1 MDISKQ
7 KKFNTKMGKRKKM
20 SHGGMIRHP
29 GRKNFDTGGI
39 ANNTIAPTTGTNNSV
54 VTQGG
59 NALNNAGIA
68 NAVGLGNNFQAGSA
82 NIQSGTNAQQLGSAY
97 TGANNAINAQVGL
110 TNTLTPQATGAV
122 ENQNALA
129 AQELAMT
136 QGGGPN
142 PALEQ
147 LAQQTNTNVNNTAAL
162 MAGQRG
168 GAANPALLAR
178 QAAQQ
183 GANTQQEAVG
193 QAATLQA
200 QQQIAAQQNLAQLEA
215 NRISQTG
222 QATENL
228 NTQQQNEQNILQG
241 ANTAYNNAAVGM
253 QSNVNNVNGQTAAGN
268 QAANKG
274 LLGSIASVI
283 PGLGGFHLSHGGEVN
298 EHLMLAEMNAHSL
311 KHGKKYAEGGP
322 VQSNLGHGVF
332 NAPISAGNGLQ
343 DQGGPGNYGTAAN
356 NLANEEFGKQI
367 QGLGTAASGAVTAY
381 QDNQAEGALADEFAQ
396 EDAAAIGG
404 GRGNQQMVMYKGGF
418 MHPGP
423 HDSHVANYLAAGGM
437 SKKVPAMVSPGEI
450 RLSAEEVREVVEK
463 GANPLKLGKKYLGK
477 PKVKGDSL
485 KNDIIPEDL
494 EDGDVILPRHI
505 TSKKDPDKAE
515 LFVRRA
521 VHMKNPKKAAGDK

>member
-1 MDISKQ
+1 
-7 KKFNTKMGKRKKM
+7 MGKRKKM

-39 ANNTIAPTTGTNNSV
+39 ANNTIVPTTGTNNSV

-59 NALNNAGIA
+59 NALNNSGIA

-82 NIQSGTNAQQLGSAY
+82 NIQSGTNAQELGNAY

-110 TNTLTPQATGAV
+110 TNTLTPQATEAAN
-122 ENQNALA
+122 NQSALA

-142 PALEQ
+142 PALAQ
-147 LAQQTNTNVNNTAAL
+147 LAQQTNTNVNNQAAL

-168 GAANPALLAR
+168 SSANPALIAR
-178 QAAQQ
+178 EAAQQ
-183 GANTQQEAVG
+183 GANTQQQAVG
-193 QAATLQA
+193 QGATLQA
-200 QQQIAAQQNLAQLEA
+200 QQQIAAQQNLANLEA

-274 LLGSIASVI
+274 ILGSVLGAI
-283 PGLGGFHLSHGGEVN
+283 PGAASFLAHGGEVDD
-298 EHLMLAEMNAHSL
+298 HLKLAEMNAHSL
-311 KHGKKYAEGGP
+311 HHGKKFAGGGP
-322 VQSNLGHGVF
+322 VQSNLGPSAFNPVASGGASGV
-332 NAPISAGNGLQ
+332 
-343 DQGGPGNYGTAAN
+343 DTGGTPAFGTAAQNEANQEFEKNVGGLGAKIGDAVSYNNAVNSGMDEIDQEN
-356 NLANEEFGKQI
+356 NLLQQNAPVQA
-367 QGLGTAASGAVTAY
+367 QGMETMNA
-381 QDNQAEGALADEFAQ
+381 
-396 EDAAAIGG
+396 
-404 GRGNQQMVMYKGGF
+404 YKGGF

-423 HDSHVANYLAAGGM
+423 YDSHVANYLYAGG
-437 SKKVPAMVSPGEI
+437 STKKVPAMVSPGE
-450 RLSAEEVREVVEK
+450 RYLNPEEVREVVEK
-463 GANPLKLGKKYLGK
+463 GANPLKMGRKILGK

-485 KNDIIPEDL
+485 KNDTVPEDL
-494 EDGDVILPRHI
+494 DDGGVVIPRHI
-505 TSKKDPDKAE
+505 STKKNADKAE

-521 VHMKNPKKAAGDK
+521 VHMKNPKKAAGDQ